1 MTQTKGVAVKQ
12 KYLWVL
18 SVMAIFMLA
27 ALFYRPEKV
36 WRTIPLGASLP
47 LNGINKELG
56 RDVMEGANTY
66 FRYTNDTGGIHH
78 KHINL
83 ISYDDKY
90 EPQNTLKNTH
100 TLIEKDH
107 VFALFGFVGT
117 PTTKK
122 IMPVIKEIPFVAP
135 YTGAAFL
142 RNSEKQNIVNFRS
155 SYGEEIENI
164 IQYLTEK
171 KHIHRFAIFYQNDD
185 YGIAGYN
192 ATVKALKKR
201 KTTLVSEGTYK
212 RNTLSIKHA
221 LQEIKTASPEAIILV
236 GAYKP
241 SARFIRQWRQN
252 YDPETLFAPI
262 SFVNADALIGELD
275 GKGTHIY
282 FSLTVPS
289 YDDNRLKIANTYRRL
304 LARYYPDSTP
314 SYASFESFL
323 AAKAAVSALK
333 SIHGGITREG
343 FVSALKRLGR
353 DTLGD
358 IPINYH
364 NTQLLNQVYLSVY
377 RDGAFHLVDEK
388 GLAEEKKQ

>member
-1 MTQTKGVAVKQ
+1 MKQ
-12 KYLWVL
+12 KYVW
-18 SVMAIFMLA
+18 IFSLLVILVSL
-27 ALFYRPEKV
+27 ALFFRAEKT
-36 WRTIPLGASLP
+36 WKHITLGASLP
-47 LNGINKELG
+47 LHGINQELG
-56 RDVMEGANTY
+56 RDVMQGANAY
-66 FRYTNDTGGIHH
+66 FRYINDTGGIRHLP
-78 KHINL
+78 IRL
-83 ISYDDKY
+83 IGYDDKY

-100 TLIEKDH
+100 RLIDEDK

-122 IMPVIKEIPFVAP
+122 IMPVIGDIPFIAP

-142 RNSEKQNIVNFRS
+142 RNSEKETIVNFRS

-164 IQYLTEK
+164 VQYLTKQK
-171 KHIHRFAIFYQNDD
+171 KVQRFAIFYQNDD

-201 KTTLVSEGTYK
+201 ETSLVSEGTYK

-221 LQEIKTASPEAIILV
+221 LQEINTASPEAIILV

-241 SARFIRQWRQN
+241 SARFIMQWRKH
-252 YDPETLFAPI
+252 YGTDTLFAPI
-262 SFVNADALIGELD
+262 SFVNANALISELRGHGE
-275 GKGTHIY
+275 HIY

-289 YDDNRLKIANTYRRL
+289 YDDDTLKIAKTYKRL

-323 AAKAAVSALK
+323 AAKAAVAALK
-333 SIHGGITREG
+333 NIHGDITREG
-343 FVSALKRLGR
+343 FVKALKRLRR
-353 DTLGD
+353 DTLGS
-358 IPINYH
+358 IPLDYH

-377 RDGAFHLVDEK
+377 QNGAFHLV
-388 GLAEEKKQ
+388 AEQE

>member
-1 MTQTKGVAVKQ
+1 MKQ
-12 KYLWVL
+12 KYLWIL
-18 SVMAIFMLA
+18 SVVVILVFI
-27 ALFYRPEKV
+27 ALFFRPEKV
-36 WRTIPLGASLP
+36 WKSITLGASLP

-56 RDVMEGANTY
+56 RDVMEGANAY
-66 FRYTNDTGGIHH
+66 FKHTNDTGGIHH
-78 KHINL
+78 NRIKL

-107 VFALFGFVGT
+107 IFALFGFVGT

-122 IMPVIKEIPFVAP
+122 IMPVIEDIPFIAP

-142 RNSEKQNIVNFRS
+142 RSSEKQNIVNFRS

-164 IQYLTEK
+164 VQYLTEE

-192 ATVKALKKR
+192 ATVNALKKR
-201 KTTLVSEGTYK
+201 KTSLVSEGTYK

-221 LQEIKTASPEAIILV
+221 LQEINTASPEAIILV

-252 YDPETLFAPI
+252 YDSETLFAPI
-262 SFVNADALIGELD
+262 SFVNADALIGELE
-275 GKGTHIY
+275 GKGEHIY

-289 YDDNRLKIANTYRRL
+289 YDDAKLKIAKTYRRL
-304 LARYYPDSTP
+304 LARYYPNSAP

-323 AAKAAVSALK
+323 AAKAAVAALK
-333 SIHGGITREG
+333 NIHGGITRKG
-343 FVSALKRLGR
+343 FVTALKGLKH

-358 IPINYH
+358 IPINYRH
-364 NTQLLNQVYLSVY
+364 TQLLNQVYLSVY
-377 RDGAFHLVDEK
+377 KDGAFHLV
-388 GLAEEKKQ
+388 EERK

>member
-1 MTQTKGVAVKQ
+1 MKQ
-12 KYLWVL
+12 KYLWIL
-18 SVMAIFMLA
+18 FCMAILVFII
-27 ALFYRPEKV
+27 LFYRPAKV
-36 WRTIPLGASLP
+36 WQTITLGASLP

-56 RDVMEGANTY
+56 RDVVEGANAY
-66 FRYTNDTGGIHH
+66 FKYTNDNGGIHH
-78 KHINL
+78 KRIEF

-107 VFALFGFVGT
+107 IFALFGFVGT

-122 IMPVIKEIPFVAP
+122 IMPVIEDIPFVAP

-164 IQYLTEK
+164 IQYLREK
-171 KHIHRFAIFYQNDD
+171 KHIQRFAIFYQNDD

-192 ATVKALKKR
+192 ATVNALKKR
-201 KTTLVSEGTYK
+201 GSSLVSEGTYK

-241 SARFIRQWRQN
+241 SARFIMQWRKN
-252 YDPETLFAPI
+252 YGKDTLFAPI
-262 SFVNADALIGELD
+262 SFVNADALIGELE
-275 GKGTHIY
+275 GKGEHIY

-289 YDDNRLKIANTYRRL
+289 YDDAKLKIAKTYRRL
-304 LARYYPDSTP
+304 LARYFPNSRP

-323 AAKAAVSALK
+323 AAKAAVAALK
-333 SIHGGITREG
+333 NIHGDITRKG
-343 FVSALKRLGR
+343 FVTALKGLRH
-353 DTLGD
+353 DTLGN
-358 IPINYH
+358 IPINYRH
-364 NTQLLNQVYLSVY
+364 TQLLNQVYLSVY
-377 RDGAFHLVDEK
+377 KDGAFHLV
-388 GLAEEKKQ
+388 EERE